1 MRRGIVLGL
10 VPVLLAGAG
19 ILSTPAPAQ
28 AANGTAE
35 TAVTTYTLNTDKAQV
50 DVTVQIK
57 VKNNIPPKTES
68 CGYLCTKTI
77 NTYVN
82 TTFIQVPVEASAVA
96 VKSNA
101 GTVKQ
106 SVEKSYAFSRVLRL
120 TYPSLWYGQTR
131 TVTATYSIPGAPGS
145 PGAFRSLRAYASL
158 CVWGNG
164 AGTGLD
170 SQTVNVAVPD
180 TFAVASTYGLEL
192 SKATAANGLQTY
204 SSGSVPAG
212 GDTYACLQAT
222 NPAGL
227 TSASG
232 KVGSAAFTIMSWP
245 EDPDWASRVSGYIE
259 SDGPKL
265 EALTGLSLPD
275 GLTIYEAGAQEFG
288 GYSGRYDWQAKSI
301 SIAEGAS
308 EAFVVRGVGLVL
320 LGPLFADFWITD
332 GFAQYGDKVLGEG
345 QYKPCADPGA
355 YPGSGPAD
363 LATVKL
369 ITLTSPEGDLAIA
382 AWQLAKSCYLI
393 TTLADLIGPENLK
406 VVLNHAAFRV
416 IAYTGAGAPEI
427 YPDQSTPLSAKQF
440 IDLIDELGMV
450 PAGVADLDL
459 AQNLLSG
466 LGIFSESDL
475 QARSQARAAY
485 HALAAKAGAWKLPLV
500 IRASMAQWDFSSAQT
515 AMATASRIIDARDEA
530 TNAVAGLS
538 LVGTPL
544 QSQFESA
551 STMQELNAVLSLA
564 LSEADAAAKVG
575 QAKALD
581 SSGRNPVEMIGM
593 VGSNVTTSM
602 NKANDALLAAEPE
615 DASAAAQEAIDTIH
629 GSFILGIIRLAVVM
643 GTVALLGLYLRRR
656 RSLVPSAAGALAGTA
671 APGEAMDEPL
681 LQSRPFEAPP
691 QGDSTAGMPGPGP
704 AQTEGGPVSSA
715 TAADQG
721 ALADRLRQLDDA
733 RRAGLISDD
742 EHAESKARLLK
753 DL

>member
-19 ILSTPAPAQ
+19 ILSTPALAQ

-57 VKNNIPPKTES
+57 VKNNIPPTATVS
-68 CGYLCTKTI
+68 
-77 NTYVN
+77 TYTS
-82 TTFIQVPVEASAVA
+82 TTFIVVPVEAGAVS

-101 GTVKQ
+101 GSVKQ
-106 SVEKSYAFSRVLRL
+106 SLEKSDAFSRTLRL
-120 TYPSLWYGQTR
+120 TYPALWYGQTR
-131 TVTATYSIPGAPGS
+131 TVTATYSIPAAPGS
-145 PGAFRSLRAYASL
+145 PGGFRSLKAYASL

-164 AGTGLD
+164 ASASLD
-170 SQTVNVAVPD
+170 SQTVNVSVPD

-192 SKATAANGLQTY
+192 SKTASANGLQTY
-204 SSGSVPAG
+204 SSGSVLTG
-212 GDTYACLQAT
+212 GDTVACLQAT

-245 EDPDWASRVSGYIE
+245 EDPEWATEVSGYMTRH
-259 SDGPKL
+259 GPEL

-275 GLTIYEAGAQEFG
+275 GLTIYEAGNLELG
-288 GYSGRYDWQAKSI
+288 GYAALYDWRGKKI
-301 SIAEGAS
+301 SMVETADEASTVREIAS
-308 EAFVVRGVGLVL
+308 VL
-320 LGPLFADFWITD
+320 FGPLFADFWISD
-332 GFAQYGDKVLGEG
+332 GFAQYSEKILGEG

-363 LATVKL
+363 LATVKR
-369 ITLTSPEGDLAIA
+369 ITLASSEADRSIVT
-382 AWQLAKSCYLI
+382 WQLVKSCYLI

-406 VVLNHAAFRV
+406 VVLNHAAFRA
-416 IAYTGAGAPEI
+416 IAYEGAGAEI
-427 YPDQSTPLSAKQF
+427 YADQATPLSARQF
-440 IDLIDELGMV
+440 LDLIDEVGMV
-450 PAGVADLDL
+450 PAGVADLDR

-466 LGIFSESDL
+466 LGIFSQSDL

-485 HALAAKAGAWKLPLV
+485 HALSAKAGAWKQPLV
-500 IRASMAQWDFSSAQT
+500 IRASMAQWDFSSAQN

-530 TNAVAGLS
+530 TSAVPGLS
-538 LVGTPL
+538 LIGTPL